1 MTDTLNDMQQYLVD
15 EFVEEYQEG
24 HLSRREALRQIGA
37 IAGMTAA
44 IVILA
49 ACGSP
54 QVSTT
59 ATTDAVSTTAA
70 IATTVATSTPASSAS
85 AGSALVAASADPSV
99 QVAPD
104 DPGLTADM
112 MSFPGT
118 GATLMGYLAQPVRN
132 SLSPIVLVCHE
143 NMGLTPYIQNVARR
157 LAKAGY
163 VALAVDLLGRQGGTA
178 KVSNPGDVP
187 GILGKLPPDQLVQ
200 DFQSGMRYLQSQP
213 YVIKDRVGM
222 VGFCYGG
229 GVTWR
234 VATKTPELRAA
245 VPFYGPPPAVTDIP
259 MIQAAVLAFYGALDT
274 RITQSE
280 PTIEAAMKQNNK
292 TFEKQIYPGAGHAFH
307 HDGGANYNPGAAKD
321 AWEKTLAW
329 FKTYLRA

>member
-15 EFVEEYQEG
+15 EFVEDYQEG
-24 HLSRREALRQIGA
+24 HLSRREALRRIGA
-37 IAGMTAA
+37 IAGMAAATA
-44 IVILA
+44 ILA

-54 QVSTT
+54 QASAT
-59 ATTDAVSTTAA
+59 AT
-70 IATTVATSTPASSAS
+70 IATQSATVATTGPA
-85 AGSALVAASADPSV
+85 AGTADPSV

-104 DPGLTADM
+104 DPGMTTKM
-112 MSFPGT
+112 ITFPGT
-118 GATLMGYLAQPVRN
+118 GATLMGYLARPVRN
-132 SLSPIVLVCHE
+132 SQSPIALVCHE
-143 NMGLTPYIQNVARR
+143 NMGLTPYIQNVTRR
-157 LAKAGY
+157 LAREGY
-163 VALAVDLLGRQGGTA
+163 VALAVDLLGQQGGTA
-178 KVSNPGDVP
+178 KVANPGDVP
-187 GILGKLPPDQLVQ
+187 GMLGKLPPEQLVE
-200 DFQSGMRYLQSQP
+200 DFQSGMQYLQSQP

-280 PTIEAAMKQNNK
+280 PAIEAGMKQNNK

-307 HDGGANYNPGAAKD
+307 HDGGANYNPAAAKD
-321 AWEKTLAW
+321 AWDKTLAW
-329 FKTYLRA
+329 FKKYLQA